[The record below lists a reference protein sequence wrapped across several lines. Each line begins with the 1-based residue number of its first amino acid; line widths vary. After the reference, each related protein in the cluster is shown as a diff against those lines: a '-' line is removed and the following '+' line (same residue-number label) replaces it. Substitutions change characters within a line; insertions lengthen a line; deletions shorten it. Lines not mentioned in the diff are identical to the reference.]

1 MVSAMVQ
8 AIKSGDNGV
17 VALDG
22 KILEGAEAKR
32 QAESIFD
39 DIDRL
44 EFDDKDECVQKINS
58 KKLVCHLYHP
68 QKDNGGRI
76 RTVLVVW
83 EKGTSQ
89 ELIKQTLELMGLD
102 FNRFKALYE
111 LYESKAKRQGLIV
124 GVAVLAV
131 VGIALMLSLKSN

>member
-1 MVSAMVQ
+1 MISVMIQ
-8 AIKSGDNGV
+8 AVKKDENNV

-22 KILEGAEAKR
+22 KILEGATAKR
-32 QAESIFD
+32 QAKAIFD
-39 DIDRL
+39 DIDGL
-44 EFDDKDECVQKINS
+44 KLKGEGVQKSSDNT
-58 KKLVCHLYHP
+58 KLVCYLYHTI
-68 QKDNGGRI
+68 KDDAGRT
-76 RTVLVVW
+76 RGCVVVW

-124 GVAVLAV
+124 GVAVLAI
-131 VGIALMLSLKSN
+131 VGIALMLALKSS